1 MMSSGNENTN
11 TEIMDTQILK
21 VDPSSIEFTQTEN
34 NDIIPIIKD
43 EETKLNIEK
52 AVKVLTETNQVVAFP
67 TETVYGLGGSSLN
80 SESVK
85 SIYRAKNRPSDN
97 PLISHVSSI
106 NQLERLLFDNEPI
119 PEIYKPLIENFW
131 PGPLTILLPV
141 KSNSKISKLVT
152 ADQPTF
158 AVRMPNHPIVRAL
171 ISMSDLPLAAPSAN
185 ASTRPSP
192 TQALHV
198 YHDLKGKIPLIL
210 DGGECEIGLES
221 TVVDGLCSP
230 PMLLR
235 PGGVSLEDIKKYGGE
250 KWSQIV
256 VSKKTAGKTEP
267 VRTPGMKYRHYSPT
281 AKVILFLNCGDGEES
296 IKKYIKDNNL
306 QEKNLNIAILRS
318 KKFKSLINEIKLIK
332 IEKNLGL
339 IGKDIQKNLFGF
351 LRDVDE
357 NSDCKIDFIFVEGV
371 DEDNE
376 GLAIMNRLSKA
387 ASETII
393 GNSK

>member
-119 PEIYKPLIENFW
+119 PEIYKPLIEKFW

-318 KKFKSLINEIKLIK
+318 KNFKSLINEIKLIK

>member
-1 MMSSGNENTN
+1 MSSGNENTN

>member
-1 MMSSGNENTN
+1 
-11 TEIMDTQILK
+11 
-21 VDPSSIEFTQTEN
+21 
-34 NDIIPIIKD
+34 
-43 EETKLNIEK
+43 
-52 AVKVLTETNQVVAFP
+52 
-67 TETVYGLGGSSLN
+67 
-80 SESVK
+80 
-85 SIYRAKNRPSDN
+85 
-97 PLISHVSSI
+97 
-106 NQLERLLFDNEPI
+106 
-119 PEIYKPLIENFW
+119 
-131 PGPLTILLPV
+131 
-141 KSNSKISKLVT
+141 
-152 ADQPTF
+152 
-158 AVRMPNHPIVRAL
+158 MPNHPIVRAL

-192 TQALHV
+192 TKASHV

-250 KWSQIV
+250 EWSRIV
-256 VSKKTAGKTEP
+256 VSKKTAGKTEA

-296 IKKYIKDNNL
+296 IKQYIKENNL
-306 QEKNLNIAILRS
+306 QERNSTIAVLRS
-318 KKFKSLINEIKLIK
+318 KKFKSLKNDIELIK
-332 IEKNLGL
+332 IEKKLGL

-371 DEDNE
+371 EEDNE

>member
-1 MMSSGNENTN
+1 
-11 TEIMDTQILK
+11 MDTQILK

-43 EETKLNIEK
+43 EGTKLNIEK

>member
-1 MMSSGNENTN
+1 MSSGNENTN

-119 PEIYKPLIENFW
+119 PEIYKPLIEKFW

-318 KKFKSLINEIKLIK
+318 KNFKSLINEIKLIK